1 MTPTVATGHQSV
13 KRGQN
18 RTPSEPDRQASG
30 SRQLWV
36 AHANVWRS
44 TVRPNKPTR
53 VSGLPKTGK
62 AYGAGSSLTD
72 RCSPSLNPVESTT
85 LRLRKTNLRN
95 KVTAPILSVWSITE
109 QAPAEWMRDGGIVQE
124 ANARRKA
131 SGYADVDT
139 VVWMIEPSVGVH
151 TS

>member
-18 RTPSEPDRQASG
+18 RAPSEPDRQASG

-36 AHANVWRS
+36 AHANVCRS
-44 TVRPNKPTR
+44 TDRPNKPTR
-53 VSGLPKTGK
+53 VSGLPKMGR
-62 AYGAGSSLTD
+62 AYGAGSSLTG
-72 RCSPSLNPVESTT
+72 RRSPSRNPVERTT
-85 LRLRKTNLRN
+85 LQLRKTNLRN
-95 KVTAPILSVWSITE
+95 KVTAPILSAWSITE
-109 QAPAEWMRDGGIVQE
+109 QAPAAWMRVGGIVQE

-139 VVWMIEPSVGVH
+139 VVWKIEPSVGVH
-151 TS
+151 MS

>member
-1 MTPTVATGHQSV
+1 MG
-13 KRGQN
+13 R
-18 RTPSEPDRQASG
+18 
-30 SRQLWV
+30 
-36 AHANVWRS
+36 
-44 TVRPNKPTR
+44 
-53 VSGLPKTGK
+53 
-62 AYGAGSSLTD
+62 AYEAGSSLDD

-95 KVTAPILSVWSITE
+95 KVTALILSAWSITE
-109 QAPAEWMRDGGIVQE
+109 QAPAAWMRDGGIVRE

-139 VVWMIEPSVGVH
+139 VVWMIGPSVGVH